1 MNLQNIMLTENKP
14 VTKRQILHSSTYEV
28 PHGNCRGLVAKSH
41 PTLVTPWTA
50 AHQAL
55 LSKGFPRQEYWSGF
69 PFPSPGDLSNPGLLH
84 CRRSPALQADPLP
97 TESAGKPCEVSR
109 VVTFIETEYTM
120 ESTSSWWEE
129 K

>member
-1 MNLQNIMLTENKP
+1 MNPENITLIENKP
-14 VTKRQILHSSTYEV
+14 VTKRQILHSSTYEL
-28 PHGNCRGLVAKSH
+28 PGDSCCGLVAKSR

-69 PFPSPGDLSNPGLLH
+69 PCPSPGDLSNPGLLH
-84 CRRSPALQADPLP
+84 CRWSPALHADSLP
-97 TESAGKPCEVSR
+97 TESPGKPYEVSR
-109 VVTFIETEYTM
+109 VVTFIETEHTM
-120 ESTSSWWEE
+120 EVASSWWEE